1 MSELKNLVPPL
12 ELCKLIPQGEF
23 EDSVFVWVVKGDY
36 QPKFQIVDKR
46 KYPFIPEDGATLY
59 PAPTLQEI
67 MVEIDNLGGW
77 CPTAYR
83 LQNQWTVDY
92 QEDKEDGMNEVME
105 QTDPDNPAT
114 AALRLFFKLKG
125 IEA

>member
-1 MSELKNLVPPL
+1 MSNLTDLVPPL
-12 ELCKLIPQGEF
+12 ELCQKIPPGEF
-23 EDSVFVWVVKGDY
+23 QDSALAHISREGEWGHAIMTPVRWKVYKKCGWFE
-36 QPKFQIVDKR
+36 I
-46 KYPFIPEDGATLY
+46 Y

-92 QEDKEDGMNEVME
+92 QEDKEDGMNDIVE

-114 AALRLFFKLKG
+114 AALKLWLKLKG
-125 IEA
+125 IEE